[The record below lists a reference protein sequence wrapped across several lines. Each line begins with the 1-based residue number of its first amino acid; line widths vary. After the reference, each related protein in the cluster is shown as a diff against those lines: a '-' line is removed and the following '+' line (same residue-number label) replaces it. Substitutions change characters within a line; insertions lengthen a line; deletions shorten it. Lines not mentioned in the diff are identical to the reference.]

1 MSSPVWRGFRA
12 TVPVALSIMPFG
24 IAYGAVASQSMAPW
38 RGVLMSVLVFAGT
51 AQFVTASMLAQ
62 GSGCLPILITALLLN
77 LRLILLSAAISPHI
91 RHAPASLQPLFAHML
106 TDESFAVSMAE
117 FECRP
122 ASPWFFIGSGLTI
135 FGFWQMATVTG
146 LFLGSSLPQGVGL
159 EYALP
164 ATLVCLIFMLVRGR
178 RGVVV
183 AILAASLSLALLPVV
198 SSTWSVMVATL
209 VAATVG
215 VLWNRWL

>member
-215 VLWNRWL
+215 VLWNRWR

>member
-12 TVPVALSIMPFG
+12 TVPMALSIMPFG

-62 GSGCLPILITALLLN
+62 GSGYLPILITALLLN

-135 FGFWQMATVTG
+135 FSFWQVATVTG
-146 LFLGSSLPQGVGL
+146 LFFGSSLPQGVGL